1 MERIPGSR
9 CERCGRAVAPP
20 TPYCP
25 DCGKPMEPEVFA
37 GYGEVLT
44 YTTLHSPSQG
54 FASPLHIALVT
65 IAGGVNLICHGAAET
80 KRVKIGSRVAIE
92 AVDSIYYFS
101 QLGLAGRAALF
112 WRRAGARGQR
122 VTSIVK
128 SVVKRL
134 LRERGIEE

>member
-1 MERIPGSR
+1 
-9 CERCGRAVAPP
+9 
-20 TPYCP
+20 
-25 DCGKPMEPEVFA
+25 MEPEVFG
-37 GYGEVLT
+37 GYGEIVT
-44 YTTLHSPSQG
+44 YTTLHSPPQG

-65 IAGGVNLICHGAAET
+65 VAGGVNLVCHGAKT

-92 AVDSIYYFS
+92 SVNSVYYFS
-101 QLGLAGRAALF
+101 QLGLADRAALF

-134 LRERGIEE
+134 LRERGIEEEPPAP